1 MTKKRSTLLLLASG
15 FLFLGIVVG
24 TLLAMS
30 AQSLAQAVIAAL
42 FALFGGSLLAL
53 LEKLPEEA
61 QGKAALSLLA
71 ISVGTLVG
79 VYSGLY
85 INERQLLTPENL
97 RLSKGQL
104 QQGVTPNSIPKYL
117 RENFQDARTSIDMKY
132 RNKFLSAEDAYDSL
146 RKLTDEK

>member
-1 MTKKRSTLLLLASG
+1 MIKKRTTLLLLASG
-15 FLFLGIVVG
+15 FLFLGGVVG

-30 AQSLAQAVIAAL
+30 AQSLVQAVIAGL
-42 FALFGGSLLAL
+42 FALFGGSILAL
-53 LEKLPEEA
+53 LEKLPEEG

-71 ISVGTLVG
+71 ISVGTLLG

-85 INERQLLTPENL
+85 VNERQLLTPENL
-97 RLSKGQL
+97 RLSKAKLPAGA
-104 QQGVTPNSIPKYL
+104 TPTAVPRYL

-146 RKLTDEK
+146 RKLTDEQ